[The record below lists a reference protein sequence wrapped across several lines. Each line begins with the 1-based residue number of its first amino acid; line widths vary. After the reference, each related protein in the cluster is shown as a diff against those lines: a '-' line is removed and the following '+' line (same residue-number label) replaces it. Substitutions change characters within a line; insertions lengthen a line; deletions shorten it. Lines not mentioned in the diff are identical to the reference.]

1 MNTFTT
7 FRVIFEAA
15 LVAVALGPL
24 ACWLARKIGLVDI
37 PNSEPHKQH
46 SGAMPIAGGTILFI
60 SVIVVG
66 LAEQSIEVV
75 SIRPIML
82 AATITYL
89 FGLWDD
95 YKGLSPLV
103 KLIGQVLA
111 AILLIRLGVHV
122 RLFTEDW
129 LNWALTV
136 FWVVGVTN
144 AYNFVDSMDGLADGL
159 AGLAF
164 AFFMLATIDS
174 HQHHLS
180 LFSTILMGACLG
192 SFYFNSP
199 PARYFIGD
207 SGSQFLGFVLAAI
220 GIAYNPVGFSRFASW
235 YVPIML
241 MGVPLFDA
249 TLVIFSRT
257 LRGRPV
263 YKAARDHTF
272 HRLVSLGMSTNRAVL
287 TMHGAAVF
295 LGCLAFIALD
305 LPPLLANTV
314 FATVF
319 LLGLGVLLALDNRRW
334 WP

>member
-111 AILLIRLGVHV
+111 AIL
-122 RLFTEDW
+122 
-129 LNWALTV
+129 
-136 FWVVGVTN
+136 
-144 AYNFVDSMDGLADGL
+144 
-159 AGLAF
+159 
-164 AFFMLATIDS
+164 
-174 HQHHLS
+174 
-180 LFSTILMGACLG
+180 
-192 SFYFNSP
+192 
-199 PARYFIGD
+199 
-207 SGSQFLGFVLAAI
+207 
-220 GIAYNPVGFSRFASW
+220 
-235 YVPIML
+235 
-241 MGVPLFDA
+241 
-249 TLVIFSRT
+249 
-257 LRGRPV
+257 
-263 YKAARDHTF
+263 
-272 HRLVSLGMSTNRAVL
+272 
-287 TMHGAAVF
+287 
-295 LGCLAFIALD
+295 
-305 LPPLLANTV
+305 
-314 FATVF
+314 
-319 LLGLGVLLALDNRRW
+319 
-334 WP
+334 